1 MPESSAG
8 KKLLDAAAAAGAAK
22 AEAEAEAA
30 PPPAAEATPPTGQA
44 ATEPGSE
51 GGQGSEGQGQAVPY
65 DRFKSVNDE
74 AKALREKVAA
84 FEAEQEKARQAQ
96 LSEAERL
103 REEKE
108 AAEKAAADAVARAE
122 KLERDGWLRAAAA
135 RASFADPEDA
145 VALVAADEA
154 TDQASAEEAVK
165 KLAEAKPHLI
175 GQAGATRPMGTLPG
189 GAASGPGTPP
199 PPASDDPKE
208 QTGRDL
214 LGIITGKR

>member
-22 AEAEAEAA
+22 AEAEAETTT
-30 PPPAAEATPPTGQA
+30 PPAAEATPPADPAGA
-44 ATEPGSE
+44 PSGS
-51 GGQGSEGQGQAVPY
+51 GQGSEGQGQAVPY

-74 AKALREKVAA
+74 AKALREKVA
-84 FEAEQEKARQAQ
+84 EYEREQEKARRAQ

-122 KLERDGWLRAAAA
+122 QLERDGWLRAAAA

-145 VALVAADEA
+145 VALVAAGEA

-199 PPASDDPKE
+199 PPPSDDPKE